1 MLFVIDH
8 AKQFDVICSVL
19 ACSRTAPKVLILLW
33 GPFVKGRCRVRP
45 KKGATW
51 HAPNTTTNDFG
62 KKNNVV
68 KTITN
73 HPPNAH
79 FYRCYKPF
87 PNGWFI
93 ALFYPHY
100 SWSLVRVLYVSICE
114 LQTKP
119 TPKNIRRNL
128 FSNLNLPSLVRD
140 ILAGTVPSY
149 SIPRAPADHIELH
162 ISRGAHI
169 KLIHGQKGPQS
180 QKICAGK
187 KRTCPPLL
195 PAGWD
200 RVEES
205 LWSHQFP

>member
-1 MLFVIDH
+1 MLTDR
-8 AKQFDVICSVL
+8 AKGPDPVVRALCQGPVQGTPEKR
-19 ACSRTAPKVLILLW
+19 APHGMPRTQQQMTLE
-33 GPFVKGRCRVRP
+33 
-45 KKGATW
+45 
-51 HAPNTTTNDFG
+51 
-62 KKNNVV
+62 KNNVV
-68 KTITN
+68 KTIIN

-128 FSNLNLPSLVRD
+128 FSDLNLPSLVRD
-140 ILAGTVPSY
+140 ILASTVPSY

-180 QKICAGK
+180 QSCAGSL
-187 KRTCPPLL
+187 RTYPPLL

>member
-1 MLFVIDH
+1 MLTDR
-8 AKQFDVICSVL
+8 AK
-19 ACSRTAPKVLILLW
+19 
-33 GPFVKGRCRVRP
+33 GPDPVVRALCQGPVQGTPEKGRHMACP
-45 KKGATW
+45 EHNNKWLWK
-51 HAPNTTTNDFG
+51 

>member
-1 MLFVIDH
+1 MLSNLMLFAV
-8 AKQFDVICSVL
+8 C
-19 ACSRTAPKVLILLW
+19 
-33 GPFVKGRCRVRP
+33 
-45 KKGATW
+45 W
-51 HAPNTTTNDFG
+51 HAHGPRQRSWSCCEGPLSRAGAGYARKRVPHGMPRTQQQMTLE

>member
-8 AKQFDVICSVL
+8 AKRFDVICSVL

-45 KKGATW
+45 EKGRHMACPEHNNKWLWKKIMW
-51 HAPNTTTNDFG
+51 L
-62 KKNNVV
+62 
-68 KTITN
+68 KTIIN

-128 FSNLNLPSLVRD
+128 FSDLNLPSLVRD
-140 ILAGTVPSY
+140 ILASTVPSY

-180 QKICAGK
+180 QSCAGSL
-187 KRTCPPLL
+187 RTYPPLL